1 MPENVNLN
9 GRRMH
14 VVSTDQIGEVG
25 IDTIFEFEQNG
36 NIVSAR
42 YAGGKIRIGYLVG
55 IINRN
60 NLEFR
65 YAQANI
71 EDHLDGGQSNCEI
84 KIADD
89 GKLQLIEHFQW
100 SSREGSGTNVFE
112 EL

>member
-1 MPENVNLN
+1 MPVNLN
-9 GRRMH
+9 LNRRRMH
-14 VVSTDQIGEVG
+14 VVSTDQNGEVN

-55 IINRN
+55 KINEN

-71 EDHLDGGQSNCEI
+71 HDHLDGGQSNCEI
-84 KIADD
+84 KMADN

-100 SSREGSGTNVFE
+100 SSREGSGTNVYE

>member
-1 MPENVNLN
+1 MSENLN
-9 GRRMH
+9 LNRKKMH
-14 VVSTDQIGEVG
+14 VVSTDQNGEVN

-36 NIVSAR
+36 NIVTAR

-55 IINRN
+55 KINGN

-71 EDHLDGGQSNCEI
+71 HDHLDGGQSNCEI
-84 KIADD
+84 KRVDN

-100 SSREGSGTNVFE
+100 STREGSGTNVFE